1 MVYNSIYNN
10 PDKKNFRKSL
20 RKTQTEAER
29 KIWNCVRNKK
39 LLGLKFF
46 RQYSVGDYILDLYC
60 PFCRLAI
67 EVDGGQHSREA
78 DKSHDKL
85 RTEFL
90 NENHIKVLRFWNNEV
105 LNNIDG
111 VIQVITTE
119 LNSSRPPLA
128 SRGGEKDQWTL

>member
-1 MVYNSIYNN
+1 MVYNSSYNN
-10 PDKKNFRKSL
+10 PDKKNFRKIL
-20 RKTQTEAER
+20 RKNQTEAER

-39 LLGLKFF
+39 LLGFKFF
-46 RQYSVGDYILDLYC
+46 RQYSIGNCILDFYC

-67 EVDGGQHSREA
+67 EVDGGQHSREV
-78 DKSHDKL
+78 DKSYDKL

-90 NENHIKVLRFWNNEV
+90 NEKRIKVLRFWNNEV

-111 VIQVITTE
+111 IIQVITTE

-128 SRGGEKDQWTL
+128 SRGGGKDLWTQ